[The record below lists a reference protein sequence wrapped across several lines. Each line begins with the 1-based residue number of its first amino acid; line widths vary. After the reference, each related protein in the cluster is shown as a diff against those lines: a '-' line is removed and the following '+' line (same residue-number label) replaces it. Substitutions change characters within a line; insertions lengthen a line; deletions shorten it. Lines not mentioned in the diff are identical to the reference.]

1 MTETDRWGAHLEY
14 FKLSIAL
21 TTALIAAAAAIYFD
35 FAKIPT
41 DNISRFLLLASVVLF
56 SITLVSS
63 VWGVAALSNHL
74 LHVPQDTPPTTTAQT
89 ATPTAAQTATPAA
102 AQTTTPTAAQVDD
115 INRRRQRVVDCA
127 NASFISL
134 GFAVVAL
141 GSFFGFRTFQ
151 VAEASFER
159 AIASASIANRNLV
172 DATKGETATLKSL
185 DLQGNNYQLTF
196 QISPGPGTTTIVTD
210 GAGTK
215 VTSARRQ

>member
-74 LHVPQDTPPTTTAQT
+74 LHAGRGNWALVQL
-89 ATPTAAQTATPAA
+89 
-102 AQTTTPTAAQVDD
+102 
-115 INRRRQRVVDCA
+115 RGVVR
-127 NASFISL
+127 NL
-134 GFAVVAL
+134 TFAVDRGDDNEDRSDRGLLCIL
-141 GSFFGFRTFQ
+141 GY
-151 VAEASFER
+151 
-159 AIASASIANRNLV
+159 NR
-172 DATKGETATLKSL
+172 GHQS
-185 DLQGNNYQLTF
+185 
-196 QISPGPGTTTIVTD
+196 
-210 GAGTK
+210 
-215 VTSARRQ
+215 R

>member
-1 MTETDRWGAHLEY
+1 MTENDRWGAHLEY

-41 DNISRFLLLASVVLF
+41 DYSRYILLVGVVLF
-56 SITLVSS
+56 SITLGFS
-63 VWGVAALSNHL
+63 VLGVAKLGNYL
-74 LHVPQDTPPTTTAQT
+74 LYVPRDTTTPAAAQTATAAQTAAPTAAQT
-89 ATPTAAQTATPAA
+89 ATPTAAQI
-102 AQTTTPTAAQVDD
+102 DD
-115 INRRRQRVVDCA
+115 MNRLSRLVVKCA
-127 NASFISL
+127 NVSFFSL
-134 GFAVVAL
+134 VAAVIAL
-141 GSFFGFRTFQ
+141 GWFFWVRTFQ
-151 VAEASFER
+151 IAEASFER
-159 AIASASIANRNLV
+159 AIASALIANRNLV
-172 DATKGETATLKSL
+172 DATKGETVTLKSL